1 MIANSAI
8 VEPGAVIGDGT
19 VVWHFSHIRETAVIG
34 LDCNIGE
41 HVYID
46 NGVVIGRGCKIQNG
60 ANLYG
65 PLVIGDNVF
74 IGPGAIVCNDRRPRA
89 WVWDRSAASTTTIR
103 SRASIGAGAIIMT
116 GVTIGDSA
124 MVGAGTVVTKD
135 VPPNT
140 TVVGYPARKLE

>member
-1 MIANSAI
+1 MIVSSAV
-8 VEPGAVIGDGT
+8 VETENIGEDINIWHWTHVRENVTIGPGCT
-19 VVWHFSHIRETAVIG
+19 
-34 LDCNIGE
+34 IGE

-46 NGVVIGRGCKIQNG
+46 NDVEIGRNCKIQNG

-74 IGPGAIVCNDRRPRA
+74 IGPGVIICNDRRPRA
-89 WVWDRSAASTTTIR
+89 WAWDRSAALRTTIR
-103 SRASIGAGAIIMT
+103 DRASIGAGAIIMT

-140 TVVGYPARKLE
+140 TVVGYPMRCLD